1 MTKTASTNSAATA
14 TLAVPK
20 SREESIALGSMLMTP
35 THGCAEV
42 VAGYRA
48 PAFKHWREITADDA
62 AAALELTVEG
72 VQLGLLD
79 DLEAMLVSQ
88 AVALNAM
95 FVSMANRA
103 ARQDSRENITAMT
116 TLALKAQAQS
126 RATISA
132 LVELKHPRGAT
143 FIKQANVTSGP
154 QQVNN
159 GIEQAR
165 TPTSAPVPARESERT
180 SPPNELSAPEHANGG
195 TILHP
200 GTAGSPGRT
209 HPALA
214 PVGVVHRA

>member
-1 MTKTASTNSAATA
+1 MTKTATTEPAAQTAVATPKTKEESTVLGGMLTAATD
-14 TLAVPK
+14 
-20 SREESIALGSMLMTP
+20 
-35 THGCAEV
+35 GCAAV
-42 VAGYRA
+42 VATYRA
-48 PAFKHWREITADDA
+48 PAFKHWRDITAEDA
-62 AAALELTVEG
+62 AAALELTVES
-72 VQLGLLD
+72 VQLGLLGD
-79 DLEAMLVSQ
+79 MEAALVSQ

-95 FVSMANRA
+95 FVSLANRA
-103 ARQDSRENITAMT
+103 ATQGSRENIVAMT

-159 GIEQAR
+159 GGVTAN
-165 TPTSAPVPARESERT
+165 PHAPAREIDRPA
-180 SPPNELSAPEHANGG
+180 PPNELSAPEHVDGR

-200 GTAGSPGRT
+200 GAAGTSGGT

-214 PVGVVHRA
+214 PVGIVHRA